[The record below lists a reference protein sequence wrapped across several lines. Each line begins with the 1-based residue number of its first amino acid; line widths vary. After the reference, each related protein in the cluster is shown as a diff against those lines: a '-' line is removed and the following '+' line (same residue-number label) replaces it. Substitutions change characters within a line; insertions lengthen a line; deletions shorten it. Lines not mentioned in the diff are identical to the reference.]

1 MDWIDF
7 KMQDLSLEPSLQ
19 VEMLVVDDDCALPP
33 QRITGRRGLAGT
45 VLVHKVLTSHGCE
58 FKP

>member
-1 MDWIDF
+1 MCCAMDGR
-7 KMQDLSLEPSLQ
+7 Q

-45 VLVHKVLTSHGCE
+45 VFVHKACSAHG
-58 FKP
+58 